1 MKQPRLPRATELAH
15 RFLTEILKS
24 GDRCIDATVG
34 NGYDTAF
41 LARAVGES
49 GQVFGF
55 DVQPE
60 AIESTRARLETE
72 GLADRAI
79 LFQECHS
86 RIADLVEGE
95 VRAVM
100 FNLGYL
106 PGGDKEVITQ
116 SETTLAALQSAS
128 ESLAPG
134 GRLTVVVYPGHA
146 GGDAEADA
154 VESWAGSLEQE
165 KFGVASYRFLNQAN
179 SPPFLIVVERR

>member
-15 RFLTEILKS
+15 RFLIEILEP

-34 NGYDTAF
+34 NGHDTAF
-41 LARAVGES
+41 LVRAVGEG

-60 AIESTRARLETE
+60 AIESTRARLEAE
-72 GLADRAI
+72 GLADRVI
-79 LFQECHS
+79 LYQGCHS
-86 RIADLVEGE
+86 QIADLIEGE
-95 VRAVM
+95 VRAAM

-116 SETTLAALQSAS
+116 SETTLAALQAATK
-128 ESLAPG
+128 SLTPG
-134 GRLTVVVYPGHA
+134 GRLTVVVYPGHP

-154 VESWAGSLEQE
+154 VESWAGSLAQE
-165 KFGVASYRFLNQAN
+165 NYSVASYRFLNQTN